1 MNSKEMPS
9 NNNTLSG
16 LLLDITSGKSP
27 VHSDGLN
34 PPPFNETTK
43 MTEMKKSSVGEEGPN
58 AKPLVPGNF
67 REQFALSDDKSI
79 NSMSLDSLADSET
92 EQT

>member
-1 MNSKEMPS
+1 MNSKEMPL

-27 VHSDGLN
+27 VHSDSLK

-43 MTEMKKSSVGEEGPN
+43 MTEMKKNNVGGEVPN
-58 AKPLVPGNF
+58 AKLLVPGNF

-79 NSMSLDSLADSET
+79 NNMSLDSLADSET
-92 EQT
+92 ERI